1 LATLKASVSS
11 LFIVVLTLFFFKNPG
26 QTNNPGAYCVGSYSY
41 VPCSGP
47 GPPNAGGNTVN
58 DFIDSLFTTGA
69 NQNLSTISPGC
80 NGLPN
85 NYIYN
90 CNQYLE
96 CSPGQTVQLH
106 LKSGNPYPQVF
117 FLFIDWNQNFQFD
130 LPSEYINFAST
141 QFSPGTW
148 TSIAFP
154 VPINALSGVYRMR
167 IRSSWQNIGASA
179 TPCGAMDWGETEDYN
194 ISIGSVVPA
203 APTSATASSN
213 YSICSGQSAT
223 LQLQYSGVPPINFAW
238 TGPSGFSSSLQNP
251 FLNLVPPAYNGFFHC
266 SMGTSTCP
274 LLASTY
280 LWVQSTPS
288 LQVSAN
294 STSVCAGT
302 SIQLTAS
309 GYSMVTWQ
317 PGGSSNSTLNL
328 VPVSSTIYTVFAQAP
343 YGCSS
348 SETIGITVK
357 PNFTVQ
363 IAASTTLICA
373 GETLTLQA
381 SGAEFYLWSILQ
393 TGPQVMYQP
402 GSSTVVSVTGSGSL
416 CSASSSLEISV
427 DVCENL
433 NESTPSNFKLSY
445 QNPFQEVFLLESQT
459 PVEISFFSIEGKK
472 LFSLPIST
480 QFYVETSGLASGI
493 YLICISN
500 SHSYTSIKVIK
511 D

>member
-1 LATLKASVSS
+1 
-11 LFIVVLTLFFFKNPG
+11 VVLTLFFFNNPG
-26 QTNNPGAYCVGSYSY
+26 QTNNPGAYCVGTYSN

-47 GPPNAGGNTVN
+47 GPSNTPGNTSD
-58 DFIDSLFTTGA
+58 DFIDSLYTVGA
-69 NQNLSTISPGC
+69 NTNLNTVSPSC

-85 NYIYN
+85 NYIYY
-90 CNQYLE
+90 CNSFLE
-96 CSPGQTVQLH
+96 CSPGQTIQLN
-106 LKSGNPYPQVF
+106 LKSGNAFSQSF
-117 FLFIDWNQNFQFD
+117 ALFIDWNQNFQFD
-130 LPSEYINFAST
+130 LPTEFINYVNA
-141 QFSPGTW
+141 PLLGGTW
-148 TSIAFP
+148 VAITFTIPFNVTTGS
-154 VPINALSGVYRMR
+154 YRMR
-167 IRSSWQNIGASA
+167 IRSFWNTPGMNA
-179 TPCGAMDWGETEDYN
+179 TPCGSWNWGETEDYN
-194 ISIGSVVPA
+194 VIIGS
-203 APTSATASSN
+203 APPNALTSATASSN

-309 GYSMVTWQ
+309 GYSMVTWL

-348 SETIGITVK
+348 NETIGITVI

-381 SGAEFYLWSILQ
+381 SGAEFYLWSIPQ

-433 NESTPSNFKLSY
+433 IESTPSNFKLSY
-445 QNPFQEVFLLESQT
+445 PNPFQEVFLLESQT

-472 LFSLPIST
+472 LFSLPEST
-480 QFYVETSGLASGI
+480 QFRVETSGLASGI
-493 YLICISN
+493 YLIGISN